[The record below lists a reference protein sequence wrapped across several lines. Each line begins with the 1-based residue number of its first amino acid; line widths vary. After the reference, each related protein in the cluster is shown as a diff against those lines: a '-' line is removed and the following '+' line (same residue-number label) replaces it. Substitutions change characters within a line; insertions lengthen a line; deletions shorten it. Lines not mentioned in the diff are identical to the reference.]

1 MRWTGALGIL
11 AFEVGLLFWV
21 PVRSPGLLWVLMAV
35 AAFIAWLLI
44 AVELSKYTARR
55 LEIPAFEMAGDG
67 DQPSTH
73 LREAYRLARRGAPAT
88 AVADACDLP
97 QALAELIVDDVRRTT
112 VPSGGRS
119 IRHRFGK

>member
-21 PVRSPGLLWVLMAV
+21 PVRSPGVLWVLMAV

-44 AVELSKYTARR
+44 AVELSKFMARQ
-55 LEIPAFEMAGDG
+55 LEIPAFETAGDG
-67 DQPSTH
+67 DQPSSQ
-73 LREAYRLARRGAPAT
+73 LRKAYRLARRGGSAT

-97 QALAELIVDDVRRTT
+97 QALAELIVDDVRRTM
-112 VPSGGRS
+112 VPWGGRS
-119 IRHRFGK
+119 IRRRFGM